1 MCRQTILIHLFITDA
16 SSGEYGL
23 PPEWNPGEHGEDEG
37 CKVGFSA
44 FTGSTGS
51 AWFSLIWSWCWV
63 TR

>member
-1 MCRQTILIHLFITDA
+1 MSLLSTAGSKTVQFSNQLSQDA
-16 SSGEYGL
+16 LDRPS
-23 PPEWNPGEHGEDEG
+23 GEHGEDEG